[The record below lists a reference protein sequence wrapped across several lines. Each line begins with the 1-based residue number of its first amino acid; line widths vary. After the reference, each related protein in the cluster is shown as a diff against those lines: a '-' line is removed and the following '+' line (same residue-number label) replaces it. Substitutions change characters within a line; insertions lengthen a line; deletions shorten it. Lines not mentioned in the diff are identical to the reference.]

1 VFRFIGTSS
10 LPVSF
15 YNQHVRRN
23 RQPTKR
29 QEEVS
34 IVATAVGAY
43 EVEIIT
49 GLSEGE
55 VERAKINLFAEQGG
69 DRIGRIYFYG
79 PQVILESDFV
89 DRGSNPVLHL
99 HIGTLS
105 SVLALLDGEKPL
117 FIELTEQNRGR
128 LTTTEAIIF

>member
-1 VFRFIGTSS
+1 
-10 LPVSF
+10 LLVSF
-15 YNQHVRRN
+15 YNRHVRRN

-43 EVEIIT
+43 EVEIVT
-49 GLSEGE
+49 GPSTEEGE
-55 VERAKINLFAEQGG
+55 RARLNLFGEQGG
-69 DRIGRIYFYG
+69 DLIGPIYFYE
-79 PQVILESDFV
+79 PQVPLESDFV

-105 SVLALLDGEKPL
+105 SVMALLEGEKPL

-128 LTTTEAIIF
+128 LTTTEDIIF